1 MKSRAFLPA
10 AGAAA
15 AAVLLLTQAET
26 AAQAVREGI
35 SLCLTSVVPSLF
47 PFFVLSSLLTDRT
60 AAQAAERVLG
70 GVFRRLF
77 RCGGAGSAAFLL
89 GCVGGYPVGARTA
102 AALVHQ
108 GTLSPDEGERLLTFC
123 NNAGP
128 AFTVGVAGLAVFHSP
143 AVGAYLYLLHITSAL
158 LTGLLLCPAGAGA
171 VTRRPPPSPAP
182 PEKPFPLRFLQAVED
197 AASAMGRVCA
207 FVVFFLVLLSL
218 TERVT
223 GPLPPWAAGFLE
235 LTNGVLRL
243 SPTRTGF
250 ITAAALLGWG
260 GLSVH
265 CQTASVLDGT
275 NVPLDRY
282 FLGKALQSLLSA
294 LLAAAVWHVI
304 PPAA

>member
-1 MKSRAFLPA
+1 MRKLVVILASLLAAALLWDA
-10 AGAAA
+10 AGAA
-15 AAVLLLTQAET
+15 ET
-26 AAQAVREGI
+26 VRRGI
-35 SLCLTSVVPSLF
+35 ELCLASVIPALF
-47 PFFVLSSLLTDRT
+47 PFFAVSSLLVSLGAGR
-60 AAQAAERVLG
+60 AARVLERP
-70 GVFRRLF
+70 FRALF
-77 RCGGAGSAAFLL
+77 RCGGAGAAAFLL
-89 GCVGGYPVGARTA
+89 GMLGGYPGGAATVA
-102 AALVHQ
+102 SLVRQ
-108 GTLSPDEGERLLTFC
+108 GDVSPAEGRRLLAFC

-128 AFTVGVAGLAVFHSP
+128 SFIIGVAGLTVFGS
-143 AVGAYLYLLHITSAL
+143 ARTGAYLDLLHITAAMAAGFLLRGRRAADGGTYHPPARPGLISAFL
-158 LTGLLLCPAGAGA
+158 SA
-171 VTRRPPPSPAP
+171 V
-182 PEKPFPLRFLQAVED
+182 QG

-235 LTNGVLRL
+235 LTNGILRL
-243 SPTRTGF
+243 TPTRTGF

>member
-1 MKSRAFLPA
+1 MRKLVVILVSLLAAALLWDA
-10 AGAAA
+10 AGAA
-15 AAVLLLTQAET
+15 E
-26 AAQAVREGI
+26 AVRRGI
-35 SLCLTSVVPSLF
+35 ELCLASVIPALF
-47 PFFVLSSLLTDRT
+47 PFFVVSSLLVSLGAGR
-60 AAQAAERVLG
+60 AARILERP
-70 GVFRRLF
+70 FRALF
-77 RCGGAGSAAFLL
+77 RCGGAGAAAFLL
-89 GCVGGYPVGARTA
+89 GMLGGYPVGAATVA
-102 AALVHQ
+102 SLVRQ
-108 GTLSPDEGERLLTFC
+108 GDVSPAEGRRLLAFC
-123 NNAGP
+123 SNAGP
-128 AFTVGVAGLAVFHSP
+128 AFIIGVAGLTVFGS
-143 AVGAYLYLLHITSAL
+143 ARTGAYLYLIHITAAMAAGFL
-158 LTGLLLCPAGAGA
+158 LRGRRA
-171 VTRRPPPSPAP
+171 VTGSTYHPPARPGLISA
-182 PEKPFPLRFLQAVED
+182 FLSAVQG

-218 TERVT
+218 TERLT
-223 GPLPPWAAGFLE
+223 GPLPPGAAGFLE

>member
-1 MKSRAFLPA
+1 MRKLVVILVSLLAAALLWDA
-10 AGAAA
+10 AGAA
-15 AAVLLLTQAET
+15 E
-26 AAQAVREGI
+26 AVRHGI
-35 SLCLTSVVPSLF
+35 ELCLASVIPALF
-47 PFFVLSSLLTDRT
+47 PFFVVSSLLVLLGAGR
-60 AAQAAERVLG
+60 AARILERP
-70 GVFRRLF
+70 FRALF
-77 RCGGAGSAAFLL
+77 RCGGAGAAAFLL
-89 GCVGGYPVGARTA
+89 GMLGGYPVGAATVA
-102 AALVHQ
+102 SLVRQ
-108 GTLSPDEGERLLTFC
+108 GDVSPAEGRRLLAFC

-128 AFTVGVAGLAVFHSP
+128 SFIIGVAGLTVFGS
-143 AVGAYLYLLHITSAL
+143 ARTGAYLYLIHITAAMAAGFL
-158 LTGLLLCPAGAGA
+158 LRGRRA
-171 VTRRPPPSPAP
+171 VTGGTYHPPARPGLISA
-182 PEKPFPLRFLQAVED
+182 FLSAVQG

-218 TERVT
+218 TERLTV
-223 GPLPPWAAGFLE
+223 PLPPGAAGFLE

>member
-1 MKSRAFLPA
+1 MRKLVVILVSLLAAALLWDA
-10 AGAAA
+10 AGAA
-15 AAVLLLTQAET
+15 E
-26 AAQAVREGI
+26 AVRHGTE
-35 SLCLTSVVPSLF
+35 LCLASVIPALF
-47 PFFVLSSLLTDRT
+47 PFFVVSSLLVSLGAGR
-60 AAQAAERVLG
+60 AARILERP
-70 GVFRRLF
+70 FRALF
-77 RCGGAGSAAFLL
+77 RCGGAGAAAFLL
-89 GCVGGYPVGARTA
+89 GMLGGYPVGAATVA
-102 AALVHQ
+102 SLVRQ
-108 GTLSPDEGERLLTFC
+108 GDVSPAEGRRLLAFC
-123 NNAGP
+123 SNAGP
-128 AFTVGVAGLAVFHSP
+128 SFIIGVAGLTVFGS
-143 AVGAYLYLLHITSAL
+143 ARTGAYLYLIHITAAMAAGFL
-158 LTGLLLCPAGAGA
+158 LRGRRA
-171 VTRRPPPSPAP
+171 VTGGTYHPPARSGLISA
-182 PEKPFPLRFLQAVED
+182 FLSAVQV

-223 GPLPPWAAGFLE
+223 GPLPPGAAGFLE

>member
-1 MKSRAFLPA
+1 MRKLVVILVSLLAAALLWDA
-10 AGAAA
+10 AGAA
-15 AAVLLLTQAET
+15 E
-26 AAQAVREGI
+26 AVRRGI
-35 SLCLTSVVPSLF
+35 ELCLASVIPALF
-47 PFFVLSSLLTDRT
+47 PFFVVSSLGAGR
-60 AAQAAERVLG
+60 AARILERP
-70 GVFRRLF
+70 FRALF
-77 RCGGAGSAAFLL
+77 RCGGAGAAAFLL
-89 GCVGGYPVGARTA
+89 GMLGGYPVGAATVA
-102 AALVHQ
+102 SLVRQ
-108 GTLSPDEGERLLTFC
+108 GDVSPAEGRRLLAFC
-123 NNAGP
+123 SNAGP
-128 AFTVGVAGLAVFHSP
+128 SFIIGVAGLTVFGS
-143 AVGAYLYLLHITSAL
+143 ARTGAYLYLIHITAAMAAGFL
-158 LTGLLLCPAGAGA
+158 LRGRRA
-171 VTRRPPPSPAP
+171 VTGGTYHPPARSGLISA
-182 PEKPFPLRFLQAVED
+182 FLSAVQG

-218 TERVT
+218 TERLT

-294 LLAAAVWHVI
+294 LLAAALWHII

>member
-1 MKSRAFLPA
+1 MF
-10 AGAAA
+10 
-15 AAVLLLTQAET
+15 
-26 AAQAVREGI
+26 
-35 SLCLTSVVPSLF
+35 
-47 PFFVLSSLLTDRT
+47 
-60 AAQAAERVLG
+60 
-70 GVFRRLF
+70 
-77 RCGGAGSAAFLL
+77 GSA
-89 GCVGGYPVGARTA
+89 R
-102 AALVHQ
+102 
-108 GTLSPDEGERLLTFC
+108 
-123 NNAGP
+123 
-128 AFTVGVAGLAVFHSP
+128 
-143 AVGAYLYLLHITSAL
+143 VGAYLYLIHITAAMAAGFLLRGHRAVIGSTYHPPARPGLISAFL
-158 LTGLLLCPAGAGA
+158 SA
-171 VTRRPPPSPAP
+171 V
-182 PEKPFPLRFLQAVED
+182 QG

-218 TERVT
+218 TERLT

>member
-1 MKSRAFLPA
+1 MRKLVVILVSLLAAALLWDA
-10 AGAAA
+10 AGAA
-15 AAVLLLTQAET
+15 E
-26 AAQAVREGI
+26 AVRRGTE
-35 SLCLTSVVPSLF
+35 LCLASVIPALF
-47 PFFVLSSLLTDRT
+47 PFFVVSSLLVSLGAGR
-60 AAQAAERVLG
+60 AARILERP
-70 GVFRRLF
+70 FRALF
-77 RCGGAGSAAFLL
+77 RCGGAGAAAFLL
-89 GCVGGYPVGARTA
+89 GILGGYPVGAATVA
-102 AALVHQ
+102 SLVRQ
-108 GTLSPDEGERLLTFC
+108 GDVSPAEGRRLLAFC
-123 NNAGP
+123 SNAGP
-128 AFTVGVAGLAVFHSP
+128 SFIIGVAGLTVFGS
-143 AVGAYLYLLHITSAL
+143 ARTGAYLYLIHITAAMAAGFLLRGRRAVIGGTYHPPARPGLISAFL
-158 LTGLLLCPAGAGA
+158 SA
-171 VTRRPPPSPAP
+171 V
-182 PEKPFPLRFLQAVED
+182 QG

-218 TERVT
+218 AETVT
-223 GPLPPWAAGFLE
+223 GALPPWAAGFLE

>member
-1 MKSRAFLPA
+1 MALA
-10 AGAAA
+10 ALLALALLWNAAA
-15 AAVLLLTQAET
+15 AAE
-26 AAQAVREGI
+26 AVRRGVT
-35 SLCLTSVVPSLF
+35 LCLTSVIPALF
-47 PFFVLSSLLTDRT
+47 PFFAVSSLLVSLGAGD
-60 AAQAAERVLG
+60 AARVLERP
-70 GVFRRLF
+70 FRALF
-77 RCGGAGSAAFLL
+77 RCGGAGAAAFLL
-89 GCVGGYPVGARTA
+89 GMIGGYPVGASTV
-102 AALVHQ
+102 AALVRR
-108 GTLSPDEGERLLTFC
+108 GDVSLAEGRRLLAFC

-128 AFTVGVAGLAVFHSP
+128 AFIIGVAGLTVFGS
-143 AVGAYLYLLHITSAL
+143 ARTGAYLYLIHITAAMAAGFLLRGRRAVIGGTYHPPARPGLISAFL
-158 LTGLLLCPAGAGA
+158 SA
-171 VTRRPPPSPAP
+171 V
-182 PEKPFPLRFLQAVED
+182 QG

-218 TERVT
+218 TERLI

-235 LTNGVLRL
+235 LTNGILRL

>member
-1 MKSRAFLPA
+1 MRKLVVILVSLLAAALLWDA
-10 AGAAA
+10 AGAA
-15 AAVLLLTQAET
+15 ET
-26 AAQAVREGI
+26 VRRGI
-35 SLCLTSVVPSLF
+35 ELCLASVIPALF
-47 PFFVLSSLLTDRT
+47 PFFVVSSLLVSLGAGR
-60 AAQAAERVLG
+60 AARILERP
-70 GVFRRLF
+70 FRALF
-77 RCGGAGSAAFLL
+77 RCGGAGAAAFLL
-89 GCVGGYPVGARTA
+89 GMLGGYPVGAATVA
-102 AALVHQ
+102 SLVRQ
-108 GTLSPDEGERLLTFC
+108 GDVSPAEGRRLLAFC
-123 NNAGP
+123 SNAGP
-128 AFTVGVAGLAVFHSP
+128 AFIIGVAGLTVFGS
-143 AVGAYLYLLHITSAL
+143 ARTGAYLYLIHITAAMAAGFLLRGRRAVIGGTYHPPARPGLISAFL
-158 LTGLLLCPAGAGA
+158 SA
-171 VTRRPPPSPAP
+171 V
-182 PEKPFPLRFLQAVED
+182 QG

-223 GPLPPWAAGFLE
+223 GPLPPGAAGFLE

>member
-1 MKSRAFLPA
+1 MRKLVVILVSLLAAALLWDA
-10 AGAAA
+10 AGAA
-15 AAVLLLTQAET
+15 E
-26 AAQAVREGI
+26 AVRHGI
-35 SLCLTSVVPSLF
+35 ELCLASVIPALF
-47 PFFVLSSLLTDRT
+47 PFFAVSSLLVLLGAGR
-60 AAQAAERVLG
+60 AARILERP
-70 GVFRRLF
+70 FRALF
-77 RCGGAGSAAFLL
+77 RCGGAGAAAFLL
-89 GCVGGYPVGARTA
+89 GMLGGYPVGAATVA
-102 AALVHQ
+102 SLVRQ
-108 GTLSPDEGERLLTFC
+108 GDVSPAEGRRLLAFC

-128 AFTVGVAGLAVFHSP
+128 SFIIGVAGLTVFGS
-143 AVGAYLYLLHITSAL
+143 ARTGAYLYLIHITAAMAAGFL
-158 LTGLLLCPAGAGA
+158 LRGRRA
-171 VTRRPPPSPAP
+171 VTGGTYHPPARPGLISA
-182 PEKPFPLRFLQAVED
+182 FLSAVQG

-218 TERVT
+218 TERLT
-223 GPLPPWAAGFLE
+223 GPLPPGAAGFLE

-294 LLAAAVWHVI
+294 LLAAAVWHAI